1 MLRTVLCCMLI
12 VAAAAMGWE
21 TMASVDYPAEVQT
34 GSAITYGDGK
44 IWGIF
49 PDPSDSN
56 WTHFEYYD
64 PDYQGG
70 AQWVYPGINYD
81 LDFLGDPAIAFQWR
95 FGGEVLVVGNDDGDP
110 DFPTLFSYS
119 LTQSDWDYEEI
130 EDFSLGA
137 GASIAFRPASAYYG
151 TYVAG
156 WMYCLAGGG
165 SEFWCYS
172 IPGPGDVTVDGI
184 CPGETALIADQTPLF
199 LWSSG
204 SNQNRLQA
212 STDPSFLDTLID
224 EVVSTPEYQVTAE
237 LPNGKYYWRSGV
249 YIGGNW
255 SWSSTHSFTLEGGWT
270 QLRDIPM
277 EVSYGASLAYESDF
291 YSSEERLLALVG
303 GDHWYYYTY
312 SVAEDTW
319 YEFTTP
325 TAQGVGSAIVTH
337 EAADATPPYILGPWV
352 MFGGSDS
359 LYYHDNGK
367 PDWILRD
374 AAPQTLGP
382 GASMAYSV
390 ESDTPYLYL
399 TVGEDGNGPRNDF
412 YRLELPALA
421 RSGGQGHSTR
431 LTSLTAR
438 PLSGSGGI
446 SVEYQLSTSARVMA
460 SVFDAIGRQ
469 VSVLDAGSQQPGTH
483 RLGWNRDNEGR
494 RLSAGAY
501 FVILDTGSEQA
512 RLKVVV
518 R

>member
-1 MLRTVLCCMLI
+1 MLRTVLCCVSI

-21 TMASVDYPAEVQT
+21 TMSSVDYPAEVQA

-49 PDPSDSN
+49 PEPSDSN

-64 PDYQGG
+64 PDS
-70 AQWVYPGINYD
+70 AFWFYPGINYD
-81 LDFLGDPAIAFQWR
+81 LDFLGDPAITFNWR
-95 FGGEVLVVGNDDGDP
+95 FGSEVLVVGNDDGDP
-110 DFPTLFSYS
+110 DFPTLFAYS
-119 LTQSDWDYEEI
+119 LTESDWSSEEI

-137 GASIAFRPASAYYG
+137 GASVAFRPAAAYYG

-165 SEFWCYS
+165 TEFWCYS

-204 SNQNRLQA
+204 SNQNRIQVA
-212 STDPSFLDTLID
+212 TDANFLDIVLD
-224 EVVSTPEYQVTAE
+224 EQLSVPEHQVTTAI
-237 LPNGKYYWRSGV
+237 PNATYYWHTAV
-249 YIGGNW
+249 PAGGTW
-255 SWSSTHSFTLEGGWT
+255 SWGSTHSFTLEGGWT

-277 EVSYGASLAYESDF
+277 EVSYGASLAYEKDL
-291 YSSEERLLALVG
+291 YSNEERMLALVG
-303 GDHWYYYTY
+303 GNHWYYYTY

-325 TAQGVGSAIVTH
+325 EAQGIGSAIVTH
-337 EAADATPPYILGPWV
+337 EAADALPPAIPGPWV

-359 LYYHDNGK
+359 LYTHGNGI
-367 PDWILRD
+367 PAWIFRD
-374 AAPQTLGP
+374 VAPLTLGP

-399 TVGEDGNGPRNDF
+399 TVGEDGLGPRNDF
-412 YRLELPALA
+412 YRLELPTSF
-421 RSGGQGHSTR
+421 RGSGQGRSSR
-431 LTSLTAR
+431 LTSMTAR
-438 PLSGSGGI
+438 PLNVSDGI
-446 SVEYQLSTSARVMA
+446 TVEYQLSTTARVMVSA
-460 SVFDAIGRQ
+460 FDAIGRQ
-469 VSVLDAGSQQPGTH
+469 VGVLDIGSQEPGTH
-483 RLGWNRDNEGR
+483 RLSWNRDNEGR
-494 RLSAGAY
+494 RLSAGTY
-501 FVILDTGSEQA
+501 FVLLEAGTEQA